1 MTPVLASEM
10 ANEIMVALEYAVRGA
25 LAYLAL
31 GAVLAPAIAFRGV
44 NRFDPA
50 AAHAGWAFRL
60 LILPGAAAM
69 WPLLMS
75 RWVRSGRRPAG
86 GDAGA
91 AAKPAQKPG
100 ATAGGPGEGSP

>member
-1 MTPVLASEM
+1 MTPVLANEM
-10 ANEIMVALEYAVRGA
+10 ANEMMVALEYAVRGA

-86 GDAGA
+86 SDAGA
-91 AAKPAQKPG
+91 ATKPG
-100 ATAGGPGEGSP
+100 ATAGGPAEGSP